1 MKITS
6 IETIHL
12 SIPYEAG
19 GATRMIGSKPI
30 TNLEMLLL
38 RVDTDAGITGWG
50 EAFGHAV
57 CRTTKTALDTLVA
70 PAFIGRDPTDI
81 AGLMTEMNRN
91 LHIFGRNG
99 SVVYALSGIDIALWD
114 IAGKR
119 SLLPLHE
126 LFGGRKRTELRAYAS
141 LRRYG
146 DPNVVAANCAK
157 AVERGYRHIKI
168 HETDVPQVKAARQ
181 AIGPGVPLM
190 LDTNCPWSVSEAI
203 VMAEKFRPYDLYC
216 IEEPVW
222 PPEDH
227 AGLARV
233 RASGVRTCA
242 GENVAGLHDFRHM
255 FEARSID
262 IAQPSVTKIGG
273 ITEMRKIITLA
284 EAYGVTFMPH
294 CGYFGPGYLASLHI
308 AASLQADTLFERLYL
323 DLEVSPFSPWTEP
336 EGGMVMVPQAPGLGC
351 DPDMQVVERY
361 RTHAPTIIQ

>member
-30 TNLEMLLL
+30 TNFEMLLL
-38 RVDTDAGITGWG
+38 RVETDAGITGWG

-70 PAFIGRDPTDI
+70 PALIGRDPTDI

-99 SVVYALSGIDIALWD
+99 SVVFALSGIDIALWD

-119 SLLPLHE
+119 SFLPLHE
-126 LFGGRKRTELRAYAS
+126 LFGGRKRTKLRAYAS

-146 DPNVVAANCAK
+146 DPNVVAANCTK

-168 HETDVPQVKAARQ
+168 HEIDVPQVKAARQ

-190 LDTNCPWSVSEAI
+190 LDTNCPWSVAEAI
-203 VMAEKFRPYDLYC
+203 AMADKFRPYDLYC

-242 GENVAGLHDFRHM
+242 GENVAGLHEFAICSRHAASTSRSRASRRSAASPRC
-255 FEARSID
+255 ARS
-262 IAQPSVTKIGG
+262 S
-273 ITEMRKIITLA
+273 R
-284 EAYGVTFMPH
+284 
-294 CGYFGPGYLASLHI
+294 
-308 AASLQADTLFERLYL
+308 
-323 DLEVSPFSPWTEP
+323 SPRP
-336 EGGMVMVPQAPGLGC
+336 MA
-351 DPDMQVVERY
+351 
-361 RTHAPTIIQ
+361 